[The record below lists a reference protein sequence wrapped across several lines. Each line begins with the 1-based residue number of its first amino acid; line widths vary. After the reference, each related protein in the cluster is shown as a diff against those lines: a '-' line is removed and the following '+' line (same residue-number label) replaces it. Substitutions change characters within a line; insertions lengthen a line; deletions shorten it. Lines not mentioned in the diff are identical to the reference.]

1 MYVCKSDASLEEL
14 SLAMRPNTKAV
25 FAETISNPSIVI
37 LDIEKFA
44 ALAHMHGVPLIVDNT
59 FATPMNCRPFAWGAD
74 IVTHSTT
81 KYMDGHAMSVGGAII
96 DSGNFDWMAH
106 KDKFPGLTQP
116 DASYHGITYAE
127 QFGKAAYITK
137 ATAQLMRDL
146 GAIPSPMNAFLLNVG
161 LETLH
166 LRMARHCENAQKV
179 AEFLDAHE
187 KVAWVNYAGLSGNR
201 YHALAQK
208 YMPNGTCGVLAFAI
222 KGERERAIRFMD
234 ALKLTAIVTHV
245 ADART
250 CILHPAS
257 HTHRQMTTEQLIEAG
272 ISPELMR
279 LSVGIEHVDDI
290 LWDFGAGACGN
301 LISFWRGFM
310 KKILFA
316 ASECVPFIKTGG
328 LADVCGA
335 LPKEFDK
342 TEWDVRVVLPNYSC
356 IREEYRSQFTYVT
369 HFYMSAGND
378 IADKYVGVLK
388 YVLEGITYY
397 LIDNREYFDC
407 ETPYGDIRYDIEKFC
422 FFDKAVLSIL
432 KQIDFR
438 PDLIHCH
445 DWETGLIPVY
455 LKNEFQADSFYWGIK
470 SVMTIHNLKF
480 QGVWDVKTM
489 RGLTGF
495 AENLF
500 TPDKLEFRRDANML
514 KGGLV
519 YADYI
524 TTVSDSY
531 AQEIQTEY
539 YGEGLNGLLAARHF
553 DMQGIVNGIDYEVY
567 NPQTDDKLYVNDD
580 AQSFR
585 KKKYLNKTKLQEEI
599 GLTVDKKK
607 YMIGLISRLTDQ
619 KGLDLVRDVMDH
631 IVDDYTQLVVI
642 GTGDAQY
649 ENMFRHY
656 AWKYADRV
664 SANICYSDELAHKL
678 YGAADAFLMP
688 SRFEPCGLTQLISFR
703 YGTVPIVRETG
714 GLKDTVHPFNE
725 YENTGDGFSYANY
738 NSGEMLGII
747 NYSKHIYFDRRKQ
760 WNQMIDRGMANDYSW
775 RSSKG
780 RYEGLYRYLLGEC

>member
-1 MYVCKSDASLEEL
+1 
-14 SLAMRPNTKAV
+14 
-25 FAETISNPSIVI
+25 
-37 LDIEKFA
+37 
-44 ALAHMHGVPLIVDNT
+44 
-59 FATPMNCRPFAWGAD
+59 
-74 IVTHSTT
+74 
-81 KYMDGHAMSVGGAII
+81 
-96 DSGNFDWMAH
+96 
-106 KDKFPGLTQP
+106 
-116 DASYHGITYAE
+116 
-127 QFGKAAYITK
+127 
-137 ATAQLMRDL
+137 
-146 GAIPSPMNAFLLNVG
+146 
-161 LETLH
+161 
-166 LRMARHCENAQKV
+166 
-179 AEFLDAHE
+179 
-187 KVAWVNYAGLSGNR
+187 
-201 YHALAQK
+201 
-208 YMPNGTCGVLAFAI
+208 
-222 KGERERAIRFMD
+222 
-234 ALKLTAIVTHV
+234 
-245 ADART
+245 
-250 CILHPAS
+250 
-257 HTHRQMTTEQLIEAG
+257 
-272 ISPELMR
+272 
-279 LSVGIEHVDDI
+279 
-290 LWDFGAGACGN
+290 
-301 LISFWRGFM
+301 M

-356 IREEYRSQFTYVT
+356 IREEYRREFRYVT
-369 HFYMSAGND
+369 HFYMSAGNY
-378 IADKYVGVLK
+378 ITDKYVGVLK
-388 YVLEGITYY
+388 YVLDGITYY

-470 SVMTIHNLKF
+470 AVMTIHNLKF

-495 AENLF
+495 SANLF
-500 TPDKLEFRRDANML
+500 MPDKLEFRKDANML

-567 NPQTDDKLYVNDD
+567 NPQTDDKLFVNYD
-580 AQSFR
+580 AHSFR
-585 KKKYLNKTKLQEEI
+585 KKKYLNKTKLQEEL
-599 GLTVDKKK
+599 GLAVDKKK

-619 KGLDLVRDVMDH
+619 KGLDLIRDVMDH
-631 IVDDYTQLVVI
+631 IVNDYTQLVVI

-664 SANICYSDELAHKL
+664 SANICYSDDLAHKL

-725 YENTGDGFSYANY
+725 YENTGDGFSFANY
-738 NSGEMLGII
+738 NSREMLGII

-775 RSSKG
+775 KNSKG